1 MKGRL
6 MRAMIPMCLVV
17 LGVVNGPVAL
27 AQTTDEVPTESV
39 ENMAQRMAENELA
52 AKLAVMNE
60 AKDVSKRTLNIRT
73 AVYNLELESIPES
86 MGRVVTDALLAEVR
100 KIEGIS
106 AIGMEEITQMISLEA
121 QKQMMGCDASES
133 CLAQIAGALGVDELI
148 TGNLTE
154 LSGSRVLTIRRIDQ
168 QRAKVVGTV
177 QERLKVGSG
186 EEFLLA
192 IGPSVEKLYPA
203 RVYRPGTTR
212 GVPKKLVLRL
222 NPPPVPRWA
231 TETVGWSAAGTAL
244 RGGLSYLLTWREHTK
259 YTEQLEGARSSY
271 LVGRYAT
278 DLGDRGQV
286 LEKASLTLVL
296 SAAVLGA
303 VFGVLSPL
311 TDWDGF
317 LESYDDEN

>member
-1 MKGRL
+1 
-6 MRAMIPMCLVV
+6 
-17 LGVVNGPVAL
+17 
-27 AQTTDEVPTESV
+27 
-39 ENMAQRMAENELA
+39 
-52 AKLAVMNE
+52 
-60 AKDVSKRTLNIRT
+60 
-73 AVYNLELESIPES
+73 
-86 MGRVVTDALLAEVR
+86 
-100 KIEGIS
+100 
-106 AIGMEEITQMISLEA
+106 MISLEA

-244 RGGLSYLLTWREHTK
+244 LGGLSYLLTWREHTK

-317 LESYDDEN
+317 LDGYDDEN